1 MQDFPG
7 NLLVNN
13 FTAGVMSL
21 IPDQGTKIPHAARCG
36 KKKKKKPQSGHMY
49 NWLTLLYTGNHKL

>member
-13 FTAGVMSL
+13 STAGVMSL
-21 IPDQGTKIPHAARCG
+21 IPEQGTKIPHAARCG
-36 KKKKKKPQSGHMY
+36 KKKKKKTHRVDICITDWPCCTPETT
-49 NWLTLLYTGNHKL
+49 N

>member
-13 FTAGVMSL
+13 STAGVMSL
-21 IPDQGTKIPHAARCG
+21 IPEQGTKIPHAARCG
-36 KKKKKKPQSGHMY
+36 KKKKKKKPTEWTY
-49 NWLTLLYTGNHKL
+49 V